1 VWSYP
6 FRTGEAKLTSPGF
19 ANFHTTNSNTPSD
32 FQIPVHPQRIFEVI
46 KLAGIQTNTA
56 YIGPEYCF
64 LAP

>member
-6 FRTGEAKLTSPGF
+6 FRTGEAKFTLPGF

-32 FQIPVHPQRIFEVI
+32 FHILVQPQLPFEVRE
-46 KLAGIQTNTA
+46 LAGIQANTV

-64 LAP
+64 FAQ